1 MQTASQKVSLTN
13 PVKDEYKVMFD
24 NPFGFK
30 QHEDMT
36 CFVDQNGVP
45 DNIYILYRGGQKL
58 SDIYFGKVSDCIKYI
73 KFITNNFTYNIDKK
87 FTVYSYLRKLPIC
100 EFKISNGKLVEVE
113 IEPIYKV

>member
-1 MQTASQKVSLTN
+1 MQTISKKVTLTN
-13 PVKDEYKVMFD
+13 PMKDEYKVKFD

-45 DNIYILYRGGQKL
+45 DNLYILYQDGQKI
-58 SDIYFGKVSDCIKYI
+58 SDIYFDKVSDCIRYI

-87 FTVYSYLRKLPIC
+87 FTVYSYLRKLPIV
-100 EFKISNGKLVEVE
+100 EFKASNGELIEVE